1 MGVSGRVRTAMPR
14 LAARDSVEDHVDR
27 QRVERPLVELRH
39 GAAHLPGPG
48 LGWRVGARARS
59 RVGAGAGKRAT
70 LRHRFRVR
78 VRVRARARA
87 KG

>member
-1 MGVSGRVRTAMPR
+1 MRTAMRR
-14 LAARDSVEDHVDR
+14 LAARESVEDHVDR

-39 GAAHLPGPG
+39 RAAHLPGSG

-59 RVGAGAGKRAT
+59 RVGAGAGIRAT
-70 LRHRFRVR
+70 LRRRLTVR